1 MDKRI
6 LVVEDEFRVLAVIKK
21 RLESAGY
28 EVLTAMDG
36 QEGLEVAREAKPD
49 LIVLDLM
56 LPKMDGYA
64 VCRELRHD
72 TALQYTP
79 ILMLTAR
86 AQEGD
91 IQRGMMTGADAYMTK
106 PFQHS
111 MLLDR
116 IEEMLDKS
124 ARESAQ
130 RAEMNPPR
138 KPPE

>member
-1 MDKRI
+1 MPKRI
-6 LVVEDEFRVLAVIKK
+6 LVVEDEFRVQAVIKK

-28 EVLTAMDG
+28 QVLTAADG
-36 QEGLEVAREAKPD
+36 KEGLDLAREAKPD

-72 TALQYTP
+72 PEHEHIP

-116 IEEMLDKS
+116 IQEMLDK
-124 ARESAQ
+124 AEREAVQ
-130 RAEMNPPR
+130 RAENQPPWTR
-138 KPPE
+138 ES